1 MKVRTLFTGL
11 CLSIVVAVAIGLLAW
26 NHLKPTEEQAS
37 AEQHTSTGES
47 APADESTIAPNPE
60 QTGHASGNGIDIAY
74 GDADQAAERPTE
86 TPTYQHQDIKQPTPQ
101 ADLDRDNAQAVA
113 TEAITLYTSR
123 TSATDTTYQNQL
135 KPITTEALQNEI
147 FTIRLKAFDGK
158 YPIAV
163 EKVNLG
169 ENIAEWGVDTPARYS
184 HYATARVKTQDD
196 GTFEVHYRV
205 AATKTKNGW
214 TVTDLAVDSWK
225 RLS

>member
-1 MKVRTLFTGL
+1 MKTRTLFIGL
-11 CLSIVVAVAIGLLAW
+11 CLSIIAAIGIGLLAW
-26 NHLKPTEEQAS
+26 NHLTSTTEDQATQ
-37 AEQHTSTGES
+37 EQHTSTGS
-47 APADESTIAPNPE
+47 DSQNNVAPNPD

-86 TPTYQHQDIKQPTPQ
+86 TPTYQEQTITQPTPV
-101 ADLDRDNAQAVA
+101 ADLDRDNAKAVA
-113 TEAITLYTSR
+113 AEAITLYTSR
-123 TSATDTTYQNQL
+123 TSATDTTYQGQL

-163 EKVNLG
+163 EKVTLG

-184 HYATARVKTQDD
+184 HYATAIVNTQDS
-196 GTFEVHYRV
+196 GSFEVQYRV
-205 AATKTKNGW
+205 AASKTPKGW

-225 RLS
+225 RIP